1 VQILQSQA
9 MQNLEVRGTEYPPG
23 DGKVFASR
31 CVMALQ
37 FAVISLIFGGNNIF
51 QTLKVFPSQAVSDMV
66 STMSENKMMSFMGV
80 WLLGNVIQGSL
91 LSTGAFEIHH
101 GDQLLWSSLEEKRL
115 PNMGDLVTAF
125 KSAGVELMASS
136 RDGA

>member
-1 VQILQSQA
+1 
-9 MQNLEVRGTEYPPG
+9 
-23 DGKVFASR
+23 
-31 CVMALQ
+31 MALQ